1 MDKLPEILRIQN
13 SRRGY
18 KSCITVALNKL
29 HRQDLDL
36 ILFKKQ
42 EDLINKWITK
52 IDDLNN
58 EIITKCALENIEVNL
73 DEENEYLIS
82 INEELSNIENGIQ
95 IVGLNNSN
103 NTSTVEDNNFKS
115 LVGAIAGLQ
124 NNAITPKL
132 TCNKFS
138 GKTNNKFE
146 YKNFMVQFTN
156 CTANMTMNSAKLAY
170 LRSCLSDFALQIIS
184 HLTVTEDNYDVA
196 INLLNDEF
204 LDEEFIID
212 EIFKQILN

>member
-29 HRQDLDL
+29 HRCQDLDL

-42 EDLINKWITK
+42 ENLINKWITK

-82 INEELSNIENGIQ
+82 INEELSNIEN
-95 IVGLNNSN
+95 
-103 NTSTVEDNNFKS
+103 
-115 LVGAIAGLQ
+115 
-124 NNAITPKL
+124 
-132 TCNKFS
+132 
-138 GKTNNKFE
+138 
-146 YKNFMVQFTN
+146 
-156 CTANMTMNSAKLAY
+156 
-170 LRSCLSDFALQIIS
+170 
-184 HLTVTEDNYDVA
+184 
-196 INLLNDEF
+196 
-204 LDEEFIID
+204 
-212 EIFKQILN
+212 EI